1 MATTDQTAYACL
13 SVRNEPSS
21 LPDPFNERLLSIERD
36 LEKLSSYAAKLAGI
50 SWATHAVAALLK
62 RSETLKQPKL
72 SDLHGMPVS
81 WPLNP
86 VQTTA
91 LHAAVYFLQQYAD
104 TLKPEPSG

>member
-1 MATTDQTAYACL
+1 MACTDHVAHACF
-13 SVRNEPSS
+13 SIRNDPSS
-21 LPDPFNERLLSIERD
+21 LRNPFNPRHLSVERD
-36 LEKLSSYAAKLAGI
+36 LEKLTSYAAKLAGI
-50 SWATHAVAALLK
+50 SWATHVVGTLLE

-72 SDLHGMPVS
+72 SDLHGTTVS